1 MSGVIP
7 RNMRLRQL
15 RYMDLGHN
23 KFSGTLPDELG
34 TESVRL
40 RHLFLDHNDFLGTV
54 PESYVV
60 AGQGRIN
67 TLYLNDNK
75 LSGPFPGNGTLFQ
88 RMRKLSLG
96 KWRWTMIRI
105 SLAPLDHRGTTR

>member
-15 RYMDLGHN
+15 RYMYLGHN

-88 RMRKLSLG
+88 VSSHGSVDKRDDCLLVG
-96 KWRWTMIRI
+96 IR
-105 SLAPLDHRGTTR
+105 LDV